1 MYKIE
6 DCLQIEPEFKGTL
19 ISTKRERRRKKCNF
33 WNLGCISAGQ
43 PGICQNFRD
52 CYYYYYL
59 EVAWEEIQLPSI
71 HGTNR
76 TLRRTS
82 PKLGCVA
89 VEILCVVPPV
99 PQKFLP
105 QVIYNHITAIPLL
118 ICTWFLKN
126 QFGKIKLDKLDFY
139 SISNWIFT
147 VFVACKI
154 QFWACFLQ
162 TIIPVC
168 RTWFFQLDF
177 SKFQYRST
185 GGMSPI
191 LDTNLWLLPYPSTTT
206 SLLILNEFP
215 KAFCFYTIRTLVW
228 PHF

>member
-76 TLRRTS
+76 TSRRTS

-99 PQKFLP
+99 QQKFLP
-105 QVIYNHITAIPLL
+105 QANLQPHYSNGVIGNVY
-118 ICTWFLKN
+118 
-126 QFGKIKLDKLDFY
+126 
-139 SISNWIFT
+139 
-147 VFVACKI
+147 
-154 QFWACFLQ
+154 
-162 TIIPVC
+162 
-168 RTWFFQLDF
+168 
-177 SKFQYRST
+177 
-185 GGMSPI
+185 
-191 LDTNLWLLPYPSTTT
+191 LLPLDNALWALKFEWMLSKINYQFFAQ
-206 SLLILNEFP
+206 SL
-215 KAFCFYTIRTLVW
+215 AR
-228 PHF
+228 H